1 MLKRA
6 VGVDV
11 LTTFADVDSLDMSD
25 RNTTTTTDDLA
36 KVERSVFNSIGIS

>member
-11 LTTFADVDSLDMSD
+11 LTTFADVDIADMSD
-25 RNTTTTTDDLA
+25 RNSRTTSDDLA
-36 KVERSVFNSIGIS
+36 KVERTVFNNSGIA